1 MNKPA
6 GKKTVKKKSSSA
18 DSQRPQMKVVT
29 SDACAACKTP
39 CHRGLDYLERMSK
52 PGAVGNG
59 VPCVLT
65 LPPAARPSSAF
76 AALAKG

>member
-6 GKKTVKKKSSSA
+6 GKKVIKKKKSP
-18 DSQRPQMKVVT
+18 DSERPQMKVVT
-29 SDACAACKTP
+29 SDTCAACRTP
-39 CHRGLDYLERMSK
+39 CHRGLSYLARMSQ
-52 PGAVGNG
+52 PGAMGNG

-76 AALAKG
+76 VNH